1 MLSIFINDIEN
12 IINKIGDAHIIYSGS
27 ADDAERFKT
36 LQARLK
42 SNLSDDKFV
51 REIAVRRCE
60 EAGRLCAMLNQSH
73 IARGNQSAS
82 EVRKT
87 AGFIIMTLAD
97 AVAVYNHTYYH
108 YGLKKQFEDLQN
120 NIPNIPRNIVDGY
133 QNVVKATDI
142 DDVAKYALKLFED
155 VCSYL
160 GVTFVLQAASELK
173 SQTANKVDA
182 SWLAVLYEEISST
195 FNKIYVC
202 CETGNYI
209 LAFLSAVCLQRELD
223 DAKEAGCPAYE
234 LLSSFNYKK
243 LCELSETTRRVE
255 SDFRKLITV
264 HGGYIRQYDSFE
276 QFESAKL

>member
-1 MLSIFINDIEN
+1 
-12 IINKIGDAHIIYSGS
+12 
-27 ADDAERFKT
+27 
-36 LQARLK
+36 
-42 SNLSDDKFV
+42 
-51 REIAVRRCE
+51 
-60 EAGRLCAMLNQSH
+60 
-73 IARGNQSAS
+73 
-82 EVRKT
+82 
-87 AGFIIMTLAD
+87 MTLAD

-209 LAFLSAVCLQRELD
+209 LAFLFAVCLQRELD

>member
-1 MLSIFINDIEN
+1 
-12 IINKIGDAHIIYSGS
+12 
-27 ADDAERFKT
+27 
-36 LQARLK
+36 
-42 SNLSDDKFV
+42 
-51 REIAVRRCE
+51 
-60 EAGRLCAMLNQSH
+60 
-73 IARGNQSAS
+73 
-82 EVRKT
+82 
-87 AGFIIMTLAD
+87 MTLAD

-120 NIPNIPRNIVDGY
+120 NIPNIPRNIADGY

-142 DDVAKYALKLFED
+142 DDVAKYALRLFED

-209 LAFLSAVCLQRELD
+209 LAFLSAVCLQREL
-223 DAKEAGCPAYE
+223 EAGCPAYE